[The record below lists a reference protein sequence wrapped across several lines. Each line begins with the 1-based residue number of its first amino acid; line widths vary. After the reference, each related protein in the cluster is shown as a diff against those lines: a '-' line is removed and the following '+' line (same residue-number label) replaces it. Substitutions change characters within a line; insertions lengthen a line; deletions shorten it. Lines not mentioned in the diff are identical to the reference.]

1 MATLEEIGRALKNA
15 HDAGDTASAQKLA
28 AAYQREKAK
37 AAQPAAAGK
46 GGMMTEGTISREEY
60 MRQRGLVNEAYD
72 AIPQPDR
79 INDTLKAPGFAFGTV
94 GMMGG
99 GERTYPASGS
109 LGKETVKP
117 DFQAPLNLDQPIT
130 VGVPEK
136 MTRPQ
141 SFGLGVTDV
150 AMALPGAKSASAAIA
165 NNLEGGNRVTAAQLS
180 QDIETALTQSLQDN
194 PVSTRLGQTAAYT
207 AGGGAQL
214 TAKALTTVPKL
225 VAPAVGARFAGQ
237 SLGSQAVRYGGR
249 GALLAGTGA
258 ADYYA
263 YNALAEAPNQFREQ
277 GLGTPTV
284 GDRID
289 YANSQVFTPG
299 GAIAAGLGPLASMVY
314 RPVRAAVAGGKN
326 LVTTGTARPAVTAGR
341 PTLPA
346 AGGQPTQAPLTNLF
360 TPSDVQKRVAGP
372 SITPTTKTRTGRT
385 AREEAIDLVLAKGF
399 QPDEAEKLVKLI
411 SYDNYASVD
420 EMLFELAS
428 ADVDQLT
435 VAVGRIGGDA
445 KKTLR
450 EAFKA
455 RNANMPDQI
464 RVALRDA
471 MGLSGDDLEDFAK
484 QMATRADEAT
494 SEGYAAAYATQ
505 VSDDTW
511 AKIWDR
517 FRASPDAA
525 AAAAAGSR
533 LAKNSYRGNPAQL
546 EVARQLDELAG
557 ALRSP
562 LYTPPKL
569 STHALDYLD
578 RGFGSLI
585 AGEKKN
591 NKAFAA
597 SLIEIQKAIR
607 NAGLDADTGLSGPR
621 EVYSQYMAAS
631 RALDYGAKAF
641 GRGTPLRDIKKQFAA
656 TLKDADEVFE
666 DIAGEGQSIIDQS
679 LIMGWLR
686 GAEDAVETATNPGAL
701 IRQIY
706 GSERQRAKLLE
717 MMPKVSDKAA
727 AGVKGDQTKRIR
739 ALVGGKR
746 SDNKGVVESIFE
758 RQRRMLESQGRI
770 SGNSQTA
777 DAQEAIFAQGG
788 RQRLVNT
795 LVGALMNPQDAAKN
809 AALWAVERVTTP
821 AIFKPAVNKE
831 LGDILATRGR
841 DELLAVIAEIRAR
854 QLATGKGPK
863 PAAPPPASG
872 GTAST
877 AQKPG
882 KTGTRIADGAA
893 IATLGLQ
900 GGTAEAD
907 TGGVSAE
914 LKTANEQVATATK
927 RVADVDAKITRLQDE
942 LDLLERAYAQD
953 PTVDAK
959 RVQLILE
966 ARDFDLGPK
975 GADGRIGPDTRIA
988 IKGNIAKI
996 EGEIAKQQTERS
1008 KAEEAEATALQTA
1021 KNAERQAKL
1030 NAMQAKNEPNMVLD
1044 IASKV
1049 AMLAGLAG
1057 GVYWAKRGRGGAV
1070 AKSAPAAKAAAAR
1083 ANALLNSK
1091 KLTTAKSGPNSLNQ
1105 RAANINEFWK
1115 QGGAGRKVP
1124 FQVDASGNWTD
1135 KPGAMEPAQL
1145 FNPKWYQQYRN
1156 DDVLYMVTAAVDVG
1170 GSRAGI
1176 NYLNDEIKKVET
1188 EYNTY
1193 EAKDDFAS
1201 MERKQGE
1208 KTRLE
1213 GLRTMLQ
1220 ITEKVGG
1227 GYLLGRAVGSPL
1239 MPYAKVNANVKAAE
1253 AQRASLLQKMNPP
1266 QKPNPAGNNQGQG
1279 NP

>member
-1 MATLEEIGRALKNA
+1 MSTPEERIAAGQELRKRGKLSSQQDAALKELERRY
-15 HDAGDTASAQKLA
+15 GLSAA
-28 AAYQREKAK
+28 
-37 AAQPAAAGK
+37 PAVGK
-46 GGMMTEGTISREEY
+46 RGSMVKEETISREEY
-60 MRQRGLVNEAYD
+60 MAQRGGA
-72 AIPQPDR
+72 
-79 INDTLKAPGFAFGTV
+79 GFGGRPVPKEVGTYA
-94 GMMGG
+94 GG
-99 GERTYPASGS
+99 PMATYADEGL
-109 LGKETVKP
+109 LGKKPVASKAMIRDVGATKLALETPQDMNV
-117 DFQAPLNLDQPIT
+117 N
-130 VGVPEK
+130 K
-136 MTRPQ
+136 MSRAQ
-141 SFGLGVTDV
+141 SVALGVNDLNPVRLATGDRGYKA
-150 AMALPGAKSASAAIA
+150 AMT
-165 NNLEGGNRVTAAQLS
+165 E
-180 QDIETALTQSLQDN
+180 SLRDN
-194 PVSTRLGQTAAYT
+194 PVSTRLGQAAAFT
-207 AGGGAQL
+207 SGGGAQL
-214 TAKALTTVPKL
+214 GVKALTVAPKL
-225 VAPAVGARFAGQ
+225 VAPAVAARFAGQ
-237 SLGSQAVRYGGR
+237 SIGAQTARYTGR

-263 YNALAEAPNQFREQ
+263 YNAFAEAPNQFREQ

-289 YANSQVFTPG
+289 YASSQVFTPG

-314 RPVRAAVAGGKN
+314 RPVRAAVAGTKN

-346 AGGQPTQAPLTNLF
+346 AAGQSAKAPLTNLF
-360 TPSDVQKRVAGP
+360 TPSDVQKRVGAI
-372 SITPTTKTRTGRT
+372 SATTKTRTGRT

-420 EMLFELAS
+420 EMLFELAN

-435 VAVGRIGGDA
+435 VAMGRIGGDA

-525 AAAAAGSR
+525 AALAAASR
-533 LAKNSYRGNPAQL
+533 LARNSYRGNPAQL

-562 LYTPPKL
+562 DVTPPKL

-607 NAGLDADTGLSGPR
+607 NAGLDADTGLNGPR
-621 EVYSQYMAAS
+621 EVYSQFMAAS

-656 TLKDADEVFE
+656 SLKDADEVFE
-666 DIAGEGQSIIDQS
+666 DIAGEGQSIIDQA

-717 MMPKVSDKAA
+717 MMPKLSDKAA

-746 SDNKGVVESIFE
+746 SDGKGSVESIFE
-758 RQRRMLESQGRI
+758 RQRRMLESQGRV

-788 RQRLVNT
+788 RQRFVNT
-795 LVGALMNPQDAAKN
+795 LVGALMNPQEAAKN

-821 AIFKPAVNKE
+821 AIFKPEVNRE
-831 LGDILATRGR
+831 LGNILSTRGR

-863 PAAPPPASG
+863 PPATPPAGGATPPSAPTPPPTG
-872 GTAST
+872 GTPA
-877 AQKPG
+877 ANALAPKPG
-882 KTGTRIADGAA
+882 KLGTRTADAAA

-914 LKTANEQVATATK
+914 LKTANERVNTATK
-927 RVADVDAKITRLQDE
+927 RIETADSELARLRE
-942 LDLLERAYAQD
+942 EVLLLERVAAEEPPVPLV
-953 PTVDAK
+953 PTAEGK
-959 RVQLILE
+959 RVQRILA
-966 ARDFDLGPK
+966 ARNFDLGPN
-975 GADGRIGPDTRIA
+975 GVDGRVGNDTRKA
-988 IKGNIAKI
+988 LAGNIAAIKSD
-996 EGEIAKQQTERS
+996 IAKT
-1008 KAEEAEATALQTA
+1008 EAERESALKEA
-1021 KNAERQAKL
+1021 VDARNAEKQAQYL
-1030 NAMQAKNEPNMVLD
+1030 QMQRDAEPSSSQGLLVGGAALGAA
-1044 IASKV
+1044 IAG
-1049 AMLAGLAG
+1049 AMLAKG
-1057 GVYWAKRGRGGAV
+1057 GRFRNVNFGRYGSQI
-1070 AKSAPAAKAAAAR
+1070 KSAAKAAATTRKVNKLINTGKITSAQSG
-1083 ANALLNSK
+1083 ANSI
-1091 KLTTAKSGPNSLNQ
+1091 NQ
-1105 RAANINEFWK
+1105 RAANVNTIA
-1115 QGGAGRKVP
+1115 QIGGAGRRVP
-1124 FQVDASGNWTD
+1124 FEETATGVLQERSRKNIFGSTIRPMETSELFKPQRFNANDAYAFGVA
-1135 KPGAMEPAQL
+1135 GL
-1145 FNPKWYQQYRN
+1145 
-1156 DDVLYMVTAAVDVG
+1156 DVA
-1170 GSRAGI
+1170 
-1176 NYLNDEIKKVET
+1176 
-1188 EYNTY
+1188 
-1193 EAKDDFAS
+1193 
-1201 MERKQGE
+1201 
-1208 KTRLE
+1208 
-1213 GLRTMLQ
+1213 
-1220 ITEKVGG
+1220 ITEGG
-1227 GYLLGRAVGSPL
+1227 IRHLKSEI
-1239 MPYAKVNANVKAAE
+1239 KAAE
-1253 AQRASLLQKMNPP
+1253 AEMERAKNADDRQAFYAALKEKQSNEGLLVFAQIAQKVGMGYIGGRAISGIKPYSAPTPDLAGIRAERTLILQAINKPP
-1266 QKPNPAGNNQGQG
+1266 PKPRKPAGTKPNP
-1279 NP
+1279 

>member
-1 MATLEEIGRALKNA
+1 MSGRNLFAPKEQAEPKPGRNLFKPMNMSQSLTEGIRTLVPEGKEDLEKYGYRSDLPWERQSRRFREYYEAEADRELQGRRALLGPFAENDTTENLTNRAKALAAKNEFKLPGRNTPEPKMGMGQAFVTGAADVGRLVPGGKQLVQSMGEAVVGDPSLDYSKVVDASTTRALVDRPMTTRGGQIATLL
-15 HDAGDTASAQKLA
+15 
-28 AAYQREKAK
+28 
-37 AAQPAAAGK
+37 
-46 GGMMTEGTISREEY
+46 
-60 MRQRGLVNEAYD
+60 
-72 AIPQPDR
+72 
-79 INDTLKAPGFAFGTV
+79 APG
-94 GMMGG
+94 
-99 GERTYPASGS
+99 
-109 LGKETVKP
+109 
-117 DFQAPLNLDQPIT
+117 
-130 VGVPEK
+130 
-136 MTRPQ
+136 
-141 SFGLGVTDV
+141 
-150 AMALPGAKSASAAIA
+150 AAIA
-165 NNLEGGNRVTAAQLS
+165 KGVTMAPRAAA
-180 QDIETALTQSLQDN
+180 ALMS
-194 PVSTRLGQTAAYT
+194 
-207 AGGGAQL
+207 
-214 TAKALTTVPKL
+214 
-225 VAPAVGARFAGQ
+225 PAVAARVAGK
-237 SLGSQAVRYGGR
+237 SLLAQGVRYTGR
-249 GALLAGTGA
+249 GAVLAGAGA
-258 ADYYA
+258 ADYYL
-263 YNALAEAPNQFREQ
+263 YNAAAEAGNIAKLEGQETPD
-277 GLGTPTV
+277 LGQ
-284 GDRID
+284 RLN
-289 YANSQVFTPG
+289 YASSQVFTPG
-299 GAIAAGLGPLASMVY
+299 GLIAAGTGPLISGAY
-314 RPVRAAVAGGKN
+314 RTGRAAVAGTKN
-326 LVTTGTARPAVTAGR
+326 LATTGTLRRAIPQQSAKPQIVGTRSD
-341 PTLPA
+341 
-346 AGGQPTQAPLTNLF
+346 LF
-360 TPSDVQKRVAGP
+360 TPSDVQKRVGAI
-372 SITPTTKTRTGRT
+372 SATTKTRTGRT

-435 VAVGRIGGDA
+435 VAMGRIGGDA

-525 AAAAAGSR
+525 AALAAASR
-533 LAKNSYRGNPAQL
+533 LARNSYRGNPAQL

-562 LYTPPKL
+562 DVTPPKL

-607 NAGLDADTGLSGPR
+607 NAGLDADTGLNGPR

-656 TLKDADEVFE
+656 SLKDADEVFE
-666 DIAGEGQSIIDQS
+666 DIAGEGQSIIDQA

-717 MMPKVSDKAA
+717 MMPKLSDQAA

-746 SDNKGVVESIFE
+746 SDGKGTVESIFE
-758 RQRRMLESQGRI
+758 RQRRMLESQGRV

-795 LVGALMNPQDAAKN
+795 LVGALMNPQDAARN

-831 LGDILATRGR
+831 LGDILSTRGR

-854 QLATGKGPK
+854 QIATGKGPK
-863 PAAPPPASG
+863 PAAPPPAGG
-872 GTAST
+872 GTPSNTPTPPPAGGT
-877 AQKPG
+877 PAANALAQKPG
-882 KTGTRIADGAA
+882 KLGTRTADAAA

-914 LKTANEQVATATK
+914 LEAANERVALAEKTVADTRSNITKLQSQLEMLQDPNGDPSEKQRVLIARGHNLGTYGEKGDGVDGDLRPGGYSFNAIKAEMQKIEAEMARTRGELEKAQIAETKALDAAKQVRMQKIQADAQPGKNTELAREFGPYGGVAAGIAAAYLMRRGAGQKFAKASQTAADSANALLTRAPISLRAGVQHPNSINVRATKLNDFARQGGAPSGTTPFDDKQTGSFRPRAKKNTVDPSDLYPNPGFMASRLRIPDYGWSATGLIEAQVAGGFRAK
-927 RVADVDAKITRLQDE
+927 EEKKIAEYEADVERFAAKGDEAGLQ
-942 LDLLERAYAQD
+942 RASA
-953 PTVDAK
+953 
-959 RVQLILE
+959 
-966 ARDFDLGPK
+966 
-975 GADGRIGPDTRIA
+975 
-988 IKGNIAKI
+988 N
-996 EGEIAKQQTERS
+996 
-1008 KAEEAEATALQTA
+1008 LQ
-1021 KNAERQAKL
+1021 
-1030 NAMQAKNEPNMVLD
+1030 QAKNMYA
-1044 IASKV
+1044 IAL
-1049 AMLAGLAG
+1049 AFERAGYAYAGTRMLAGLKDPYKFVRPDIKG
-1057 GVYWAKRGRGGAV
+1057 Y
-1070 AKSAPAAKAAAAR
+1070 
-1083 ANALLNSK
+1083 
-1091 KLTTAKSGPNSLNQ
+1091 
-1105 RAANINEFWK
+1105 EEE
-1115 QGGAGRKVP
+1115 
-1124 FQVDASGNWTD
+1124 AS
-1135 KPGAMEPAQL
+1135 
-1145 FNPKWYQQYRN
+1145 
-1156 DDVLYMVTAAVDVG
+1156 
-1170 GSRAGI
+1170 S
-1176 NYLNDEIKKVET
+1176 
-1188 EYNTY
+1188 
-1193 EAKDDFAS
+1193 
-1201 MERKQGE
+1201 
-1208 KTRLE
+1208 
-1213 GLRTMLQ
+1213 LRT
-1220 ITEKVGG
+1220 
-1227 GYLLGRAVGSPL
+1227 A
-1239 MPYAKVNANVKAAE
+1239 
-1253 AQRASLLQKMNPP
+1253 MN
-1266 QKPNPAGNNQGQG
+1266 KK
-1279 NP
+1279 

>member
-1 MATLEEIGRALKNA
+1 MSTPEERIAAGQELRKRGKLSSQQDAALKELERRY
-15 HDAGDTASAQKLA
+15 GLSAT
-28 AAYQREKAK
+28 
-37 AAQPAAAGK
+37 PAVGK
-46 GGMMTEGTISREEY
+46 RGGMVKEETISREEY
-60 MRQRGLVNEAYD
+60 MAQRGGA
-72 AIPQPDR
+72 
-79 INDTLKAPGFAFGTV
+79 GFGGRPVPKEVGTYA
-94 GMMGG
+94 GG
-99 GERTYPASGS
+99 PMATYADEGL
-109 LGKETVKP
+109 LGKKSVASEAMIRDVGATKLALETPQDMNV
-117 DFQAPLNLDQPIT
+117 N
-130 VGVPEK
+130 K
-136 MTRPQ
+136 MSRAQ
-141 SFGLGVTDV
+141 SVALGVNDLNPVRLATGDRGYEA
-150 AMALPGAKSASAAIA
+150 AMT
-165 NNLEGGNRVTAAQLS
+165 E
-180 QDIETALTQSLQDN
+180 SLRDN
-194 PVSTRLGQTAAYT
+194 PVSTRLGQAAAFT
-207 AGGGAQL
+207 SGGGAQL
-214 TAKALTTVPKL
+214 GVKALTTAPKL
-225 VAPAVGARFAGQ
+225 VAPAVAARFAGQ
-237 SLGSQAVRYGGR
+237 SIGAQAARYTGR

-263 YNALAEAPNQFREQ
+263 YNAFAEAPNQFREQ

-314 RPVRAAVAGGKN
+314 RPVRAAVAGTKN

-346 AGGQPTQAPLTNLF
+346 AAGQSAKAPLTNLF
-360 TPSDVQKRVAGP
+360 TPSDVQKRVGAI
-372 SITPTTKTRTGRT
+372 SATTKTRTGRT

-435 VAVGRIGGDA
+435 VAMGRIGGDA

-505 VSDDTW
+505 VSDNTW

-517 FRASPDAA
+517 FRASPDSA

-533 LAKNSYRGNPAQL
+533 LARNSYRGNPAQL
-546 EVARQLDELAG
+546 EAARQLDELAV

-607 NAGLDADTGLSGPR
+607 NAGLDADTGLNGPR
-621 EVYSQYMAAS
+621 EVYSQFMAAS

-656 TLKDADEVFE
+656 SLKDADEVFE
-666 DIAGEGQSIIDQS
+666 DIAGEGQSIIDQA

-717 MMPKVSDKAA
+717 MMPKLSDKAA

-746 SDNKGVVESIFE
+746 SDGKGSVESIFE
-758 RQRRMLESQGRI
+758 RQRRMLESQGRV

-788 RQRLVNT
+788 RQRFVNT
-795 LVGALMNPQDAAKN
+795 LVGALMNPQEAAKN

-821 AIFKPAVNKE
+821 AIFKPEVNRE
-831 LGDILATRGR
+831 LGNILSTRGR

-863 PAAPPPASG
+863 PTATPPAGGATPPGAPTPPPTG
-872 GTAST
+872 GTPA
-877 AQKPG
+877 ANALAPKPG
-882 KTGTRIADGAA
+882 KLGTRTADAAA

-914 LKTANEQVATATK
+914 LKTANERVTVANKT
-927 RVADVDAKITRLQDE
+927 VADTRVRITTLQSQLDMLQDPAG
-942 LDLLERAYAQD
+942 DIA
-953 PTVDAK
+953 AK
-959 RVQLILE
+959 QSILKL
-966 ARDFDLGPK
+966 RGRYLGTTGPK
-975 GADGRIGPDTRIA
+975 GDGVDGVDGDNTTAA
-988 IKGNIAKI
+988 INDEAAKI
-996 EGEIAKQQTERS
+996 EAAIIREQASLEKAQIEETKALEAAKQVRMQKIQADAQPGKGTE
-1008 KAEEAEATALQTA
+1008 
-1021 KNAERQAKL
+1021 
-1030 NAMQAKNEPNMVLD
+1030 
-1044 IASKV
+1044 
-1049 AMLAGLAG
+1049 LAREFGPYG
-1057 GVYWAKRGRGGAV
+1057 GV
-1070 AKSAPAAKAAAAR
+1070 AAGIAAAYLMRRGAGQKFYKASQSAADS
-1083 ANALLNSK
+1083 ANALL
-1091 KLTTAKSGPNSLNQ
+1091 TDAP
-1105 RAANINEFWK
+1105 IN
-1115 QGGAGRKVP
+1115 V
-1124 FQVDASGNWTD
+1124 
-1135 KPGAMEPAQL
+1135 
-1145 FNPKWYQQYRN
+1145 
-1156 DDVLYMVTAAVDVG
+1156 
-1170 GSRAGI
+1170 RAGVQHPNGI
-1176 NYLNDEIKKVET
+1176 NVRATNLNAFARQGKAPSGTTPFDDKQTGSFRARAKKDTVDPSDLFPEPGFMSSRLRIPDYGWSAT
-1188 EYNTY
+1188 GLIEAQVAGGLRAKEEKKIADY
-1193 EAKDDFAS
+1193 EADVERFAAAGD
-1201 MERKQGE
+1201 EA
-1208 KTRLE
+1208 
-1213 GLRTMLQ
+1213 GL
-1220 ITEKVGG
+1220 
-1227 GYLLGRAVGSPL
+1227 
-1239 MPYAKVNANVKAAE
+1239 
-1253 AQRASLLQKMNPP
+1253 QRASASLQQAKNMYAIASAFER
-1266 QKPNPAGNNQGQG
+1266 AGYAYAATRMVAGLKD
-1279 NP
+1279 PYKFVRPDIKAYEKEASSLRTAISKK